1 MKASTRWP
9 SEERTRSLQEV
20 VFRGVDVVVEVQW
33 SNNLKRVYLI
43 PPEGYENAAEF
54 LLQRCPLLP
63 AEGFSA
69 ANPKEGSFV
78 FDYARDDLKEAM
90 RVWIERAGEENFRV
104 TYRSHDPDDLAHD
117 VEDELDYVGLAVKYP
132 SRQAS

>member
-1 MKASTRWP
+1 MKGSTRWP

-43 PPEGYENAAEF
+43 TPEKHENAAEV

-63 AEGFSA
+63 AKDFSA
-69 ANPKEGSFV
+69 ANPDEGSFV
-78 FDYARDDLKEAM
+78 FHYAGDNLAEAM
-90 RVWIERAGEENFRV
+90 RVWIERAEEKNFRV
-104 TYRSHDPDDLAHD
+104 TYRSDPDDLAHE

>member
-1 MKASTRWP
+1 MKGSTRWP

-63 AEGFSA
+63 AEDFLA

-78 FDYARDDLKEAM
+78 FKYTRDNLAEAM
-90 RVWIERAGEENFRV
+90 RVWIERAEEKNFRV
-104 TYRSHDPDDLAHD
+104 TYRSHDPDDLAHEVYD
-117 VEDELDYVGLAVKYP
+117 DLDYVGLAVEYP